1 MFKQLPLGSAVDL
14 FLDGWSW
21 TQQTSRTR
29 CKASGRGHQSQRP
42 ASADVLLVARNGHRS
57 DHYQGEEG
65 KEKRTSVSP
74 GCPQSCGSTIFFWPK
89 NIRLNWTVQEEKGV
103 TFHKLNT
110 DKKCGSCFFAW
121 AMTFWAYRL
130 NAQFNIRDNNLPTVI
145 EYTT

>member
-1 MFKQLPLGSAVDL
+1 MNQTPHTTLSVQYTVKLNTHIFSSTSLTPFLSDVQVSLAAKGDMFKQLPLGSAVDL

-21 TQQTSRTR
+21 TQQTSRAR

-42 ASADVLLVARNGHRS
+42 ASADALLVARNGHRS

-89 NIRLNWTVQEEKGV
+89 NITLNLTVQEE
-103 TFHKLNT
+103 NT
-110 DKKCGSCFFAW
+110 S
-121 AMTFWAYRL
+121 
-130 NAQFNIRDNNLPTVI
+130 
-145 EYTT
+145 